1 MNRENIRWYQEYLT
15 DNLVQFVSVKET
27 IFTSKT
33 RYQSIEIID
42 TFDFGRTLVLDGKT
56 QSSEADEFVYHESL
70 VQPAMITH
78 PNPVNVFIAGGGEG
92 ATLREVLCHNTVKR
106 VVMVDL
112 DGEVVDICKRFL
124 PNHHRGSF
132 EDSRVELHFSDARTY
147 LENTTHS
154 FDVII
159 IDLPDPQDG
168 GPASFLYTQS
178 FYKLLRSKLNLDG
191 LIAIQSEPA
200 MTGNMDAFT
209 AIINTLKS
217 VFPKVFP
224 YHAMIPS
231 FSLDWGFNIA
241 SLGPNPLNLSKAE
254 VDRRFKERGCNS
266 LSFYDG
272 EYHEG
277 IFLLSK
283 YARDAISKETR
294 IITDDDP
301 LVVT

>member
-1 MNRENIRWYQEYLT
+1 MENIRWYQEYLT

-27 IFTSKT
+27 IFTGKT

-78 PNPVNVFIAGGGEG
+78 PNPVDVFIAGGGEG
-92 ATLREVLCHNTVKR
+92 ATLREVLSHNTVKR

-132 EDSRVELHFSDARTY
+132 EDSRVELHFSDAKKY
-147 LENTTHS
+147 LENTTDS
-154 FDVII
+154 FDVMI

-168 GPASFLYTQS
+168 GPASSLYTQN
-178 FYKLLRSKLNLDG
+178 FYKLLRGKLKHQG

-200 MTGNMDAFT
+200 MIGQMYAFT
-209 AIINTLKS
+209 AIISTLKS
-217 VFPKVFP
+217 VFPEVFP

-241 SLGPNPLNLSKAE
+241 SLGPNPLTLSKAV

-294 IITDDDP
+294 IITEDDP